1 MSVCTVELPLEVS
14 VKASQQFQ
22 DLELI
27 RRSQAGDNEAFGELI
42 TKYRA
47 KIFTMVYCIVGNE
60 HDASDLAQEGF
71 LKAWQSIHRF
81 EGRSSFLPRL

>member
-1 MSVCTVELPLEVS
+1 MT
-14 VKASQQFQ
+14 
-22 DLELI
+22 

-60 HDASDLAQEGF
+60 QDAM
-71 LKAWQSIHRF
+71 K
-81 EGRSSFLPRL
+81 SSERCPFLPIPFVEVLKGFNVGVTKFSTPVNP